1 MCDGALCR
9 MVLTIQGGLYLTP
22 ARSTQLLSLANNAN
36 PDDTCGPALGEF
48 GQRAGGPAKAANI
61 GIGSGTDGEAKLFTG
76 LALMVSGTVTAT
88 SLERRME
95 YPLGHVDYVYDFK
108 PLDAET
114 LQQLVGS
121 TDVESFPRVRPN
133 SYSMKLVAKRKQAT
147 Y

>member
-1 MCDGALCR
+1 MCDDALCR

-36 PDDTCGPALGEF
+36 PDDTCGPALGELSVRM
-48 GQRAGGPAKAANI
+48 GHGPAKAANI
-61 GIGSGTDGEAKLFTG
+61 GSGGDEEPKLFTG

-108 PLDAET
+108 PLDAAA